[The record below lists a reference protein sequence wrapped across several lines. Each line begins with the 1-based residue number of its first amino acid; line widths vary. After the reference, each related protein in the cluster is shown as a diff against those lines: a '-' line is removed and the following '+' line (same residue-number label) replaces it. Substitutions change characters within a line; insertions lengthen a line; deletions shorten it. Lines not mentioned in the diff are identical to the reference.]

1 VGNVLKVLLGK
12 YGKEWDGRETH
23 KIIGTT
29 PFEAAAAV
37 VQEYELSCSTIEF
50 LSEIAPLF
58 SDQ

>member
-1 VGNVLKVLLGK
+1 LKVLLGK